1 MATWSRSVACKV
13 NLVLLLVYM
22 VLLCSLV
29 SAPRP
34 SGPFECDNGK
44 NIPRNWLCDGH
55 DDCDDGHRSD
65 EQNCD
70 GKIT

>member
-1 MATWSRSVACKV
+1 MSFI
-13 NLVLLLVYM
+13 YIIG
-22 VLLCSLV
+22 
-29 SAPRP
+29 P
-34 SGPFECDNGK
+34 SEPFECDNGK

-70 GKIT
+70 GKITVKTPRKMTLSMRDSSL